1 MPYEEEDACLYSIVL
16 PYSGTPTQNTLLRGG
31 GCEGA
36 DEAAG
41 DDPAAC
47 VCVCLFVCVCVCV
60 CVLRMSVLRTDIR
73 GHMSFRV

>member
-47 VCVCLFVCVCVCV
+47 VCVCVCVCVCLTYV
-60 CVLRMSVLRTDIR
+60 CTTYRHKGSYV
-73 GHMSFRV
+73 F